1 MKSIDVV
8 IVNYNSTEHLL
19 RCLKSLFETSDKVRL
34 QVFVQ
39 DNASRDRVDQV
50 TEWFPHVKLT
60 KNAANLGFA
69 RAINNALGESTSRYV
84 LILNPDT
91 IVHDRFFESALQ
103 YMNHHPDV
111 GILGPRILETDGAVQ
126 GSARAF
132 PNLLT
137 ALFGRTSM
145 LSRAFPNNPITR
157 ENILTARSDGV
168 TPMEVDWVSGAC
180 MLVRRQAIQD
190 VGFLDARFFMY
201 WEDADWCRRMWQN
214 KWKVVYFPCVSI
226 MHYVGVSSEK
236 NPLRSIVE
244 FHRSI
249 YYLFK
254 KYADK
259 PHSLLRPFI
268 FWGLIYRLAFVLASQ
283 IFRRMLAP
291 DGLPSLWDH
300 EAVPGKPTAAH
311 KIKVLRFIAR
321 LNVGGPSIHVYL
333 LSTGLNSN
341 RFESILVTGRI
352 SPQEG
357 DMSYLFEGSSGIR
370 PLIVQDLQREI
381 NPAKDLKAFF
391 HILRILRRENPDIVH
406 THTAKAG
413 TTGRI
418 AVMVHNLLGR
428 GDVHTVHTFHGHVF
442 EGYFSPAKSLL
453 FIMIERLLA
462 KSTDVIIAIS
472 KTQKDD
478 LSTRFRIAPSARI
491 KTIPLGFDLRPY
503 LESNELKGC
512 FRRSLGL
519 EEATF
524 LVGIVGRLVPI
535 KHHVMFL
542 DAAGLFLKRNP
553 GIKVKF
559 VLVGDGELREMLTV
573 YCEQKGLTE
582 HVIFCGWRRD
592 LPEVYADLDVLALTS
607 LNEGTPVSIIEAM
620 AASTPVIAADAGG
633 VLDLLGPKDG
643 GSASAGF
650 VLCERG
656 LLCKKGDAAGLAEGL
671 TYLATRRSAEIE
683 EMVERARSFVKKSFS
698 ADRLVNDVETL
709 YLNLMNDKSSV
720 ECWQV
725 AGWNRADCLS

>member
-1 MKSIDVV
+1 
-8 IVNYNSTEHLL
+8 
-19 RCLKSLFETSDKVRL
+19 
-34 QVFVQ
+34 
-39 DNASRDRVDQV
+39 
-50 TEWFPHVKLT
+50 
-60 KNAANLGFA
+60 
-69 RAINNALGESTSRYV
+69 

-91 IVHDRFFESALQ
+91 IVHERFFEFALK

-111 GILGPRILETDGAVQ
+111 GILGPKILETDGAVQ

-157 ENILTARSDGV
+157 ENILTGRSDGV

-214 KWKVVYFPCVSI
+214 KWKVIYFPSI
-226 MHYVGVSSEK
+226 AITHYVGVSSEK

-283 IFRRMLAP
+283 IFRRMLPAH
-291 DGLPSLWDH
+291 GGPSPWH
-300 EAVPGKPTAAH
+300 PGAAAKPVAER

-333 LSTGLNSN
+333 LSTGLHSN
-341 RFESILVTGRI
+341 GFESILVTGRI

-391 HILRILRRENPDIVH
+391 HILKILRQENPDIVH

-418 AVMVHNLLGR
+418 AVIVHNLLGR
-428 GDVHTVHTFHGHVF
+428 RDVHTVHTFHGHVF

-472 KTQKDD
+472 KTQKED

-491 KTIPLGFDLRPY
+491 KTIPLGFDLKPF
-503 LESNELKGC
+503 LESNELKGR

-524 LVGIVGRLVPI
+524 LVGIIGRLVPI

-542 DAAGLFLKRNP
+542 DAAGLFLKRNS
-553 GIKVKF
+553 GIRVKF
-559 VLVGDGELREMLTV
+559 VMVGDGELREMLTV
-573 YCEQKGLTE
+573 YCEQKGLTD
-582 HVIFCGWRRD
+582 HVVFCGWRRD

-620 AASTPVIAADAGG
+620 AASTPVIATDAGG
-633 VLDLLGPKDG
+633 VLDLLGPRNG
-643 GSASAGF
+643 APASGDF
-650 VLCERG
+650 ILCERG
-656 LLCKKGDAAGLAEGL
+656 LLCKRGDAAGLAEGL
-671 TYLATRRSAEIE
+671 TYLAGNRTAEMKQMVRRAQ
-683 EMVERARSFVKKSFS
+683 SFVETSFS
-698 ADRLVNDVETL
+698 ANRLVNDVERL
-709 YLNLMNDKSSV
+709 YLNLMKRYSRD
-720 ECWQV
+720 
-725 AGWNRADCLS
+725 G

>member
-1 MKSIDVV
+1 MESIDVV

-34 QVFVQ
+34 QVFVH

-50 TEWFPHVKLT
+50 TECFPDVRLT

-69 RAINNALGESTSRYV
+69 RAINNALRQGTSRYV

-91 IVHDRFFESALQ
+91 LVHDGFFKSALE
-103 YMNHHPDV
+103 YMDHNPDV
-111 GILGPRILETDGAVQ
+111 GILGPKILETNGAVQ

-137 ALFGRTSM
+137 ALFGRTSL

-157 ENILTARSDGV
+157 GNILTARSDGI

-180 MLVRRQAIQD
+180 MLVRRKAVQE

-214 KWKVVYFPCVSI
+214 KWKVIYFPSVSI
-226 MHYVGVSSEK
+226 THYVGVSSEK

-249 YYLFK
+249 YCLFIK
-254 KYADK
+254 HADK
-259 PHSLLRPFI
+259 PRSLLRPFI

-283 IFRRMLAP
+283 IFRRILPP
-291 DGLPSLWDH
+291 DGRPSLWH
-300 EAVPGKPTAAH
+300 YEPVQSKPIAAH

-341 RFESILVTGRI
+341 HFESVLVTGRI

-357 DMSYLFEGSSGIR
+357 DMSYLFEGSTGIR

-381 NPAKDLKAFF
+381 NPVRDLKAFF
-391 HILRILRRENPDIVH
+391 HILRILRQENPDIVH

-462 KSTDVIIAIS
+462 KSTDVVIAIS

-491 KTIPLGFDLRPY
+491 KTIPLGFDLKPF
-503 LESNELKGC
+503 LESNALKGR

-519 EEATF
+519 KEDTF
-524 LVGIVGRLVPI
+524 LVGIIGRLVPI

-573 YCEQKGLTE
+573 YCEQKGLTD
-582 HVIFCGWRRD
+582 HVVFCGWRRD

-620 AASTPVIAADAGG
+620 AASTPVIATDAGG
-633 VLDLLGPKDG
+633 VLDLLGPRNG
-643 GSASAGF
+643 GPPSGGF
-650 VLCERG
+650 TLCERG
-656 LLCKKGDAAGLAEGL
+656 LLCKRGDAAGLADGL
-671 TYLATRRSAEIE
+671 TYLASNRTAEMKEMARRAQ
-683 EMVERARSFVKKSFS
+683 SFVETSFS
-698 ADRLVNDVETL
+698 ANRLVNDVETL
-709 YLNLMNDKSSV
+709 YLNLMKRYSRN
-720 ECWQV
+720 
-725 AGWNRADCLS
+725 G